1 MNQSDQP
8 KASNFR
14 RVRLWFFGFTLVLGL
29 VMIILGGTA
38 DAQETSLS
46 FTRVGGFG
54 ETKLQ
59 TAFYLGILLA
69 VFGGVGVVANMPDD
83 SNKRHRNRRSNPL

>member
-8 KASNFR
+8 KARNSR
-14 RVRLWFFGFTLVLGL
+14 RSRLWFFGFALVLGL
-29 VMIILGGTA
+29 VMMIVGGTA
-38 DAQETSLS
+38 DAHETSLS

-69 VFGGVGVVANMPDD
+69 VFGGVGVVANLADD
-83 SNKRHRNRRSNPL
+83 SDKRHRN

>member
-1 MNQSDQP
+1 MSQSDQP
-8 KASNFR
+8 KVRDFR
-14 RVRLWFFGFTLVLGL
+14 RARLWCFGFALVLGL
-29 VMIILGGTA
+29 AMMILGGTA

-69 VFGGVGVVANMPDD
+69 VFGGVGVVANMPDG
-83 SNKRHRNRRSNPL
+83 SNKRHRN